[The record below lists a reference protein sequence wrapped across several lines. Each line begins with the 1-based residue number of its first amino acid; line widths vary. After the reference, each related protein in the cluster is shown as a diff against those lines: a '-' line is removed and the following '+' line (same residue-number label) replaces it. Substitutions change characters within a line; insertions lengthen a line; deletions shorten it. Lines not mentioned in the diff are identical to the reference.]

1 MIWKTIFQD
10 TKKESYNQQRYG
22 LRSFENIKFQKLKN
36 HLQNQLKENI
46 KKINQSNKTLTFAD
60 RSSNMYRLTKEE
72 FFKMRR
78 TTITSTNKKT
88 NSSIKKIIGIK

>member
-22 LRSFENIKFQKLKN
+22 LRSLENIKFQKLKN

-46 KKINQSNKTLTFAD
+46 KKINQSDKTLTFAD
-60 RSSNMYRLTKEE
+60 RSSNMYRLAKEE

-78 TTITSTNKKT
+78 TTITLTNKKT
-88 NSSIKKIIGIK
+88 NSSIKKSIGIK